1 MLRSL
6 FFFAALGL
14 ASGPAL
20 AQASNDYGSAY
31 SRFALGQRYDFS
43 TSQAEAMGL
52 AGVAIRSGIYN
63 GISNPA
69 LGADQSLTTFSAS
82 GGIRG
87 VQSTDAT
94 DATSEATA
102 GDLGLIQLG
111 IPLYPGRMGL
121 TLAYRPYSRVD
132 YRAIEEGA
140 VDIDGDEPTPF
151 RANIEGQGGLQR
163 LSIGLGARVG
173 KVLTVGASAEAL
185 VGTVEYLQ
193 RTEFPEGGAAFLET
207 RESVSTRMYGFTGT
221 LGAAASLRSLAREAD
236 ALTIAGALTLPTTLN
251 ASRSRLLGA
260 NLDRDTLATQ
270 RDGDV
275 RVPLTAR
282 GGVSYQYSPK
292 FLVSTD
298 AIYEP
303 WQSFESDFAFGGFA
317 PARGDDAEESIL
329 RSRWRVGAGMEW
341 VPGGGERNARYFQRV
356 NYRLG
361 AYTETGFMSPEAE
374 DVMTYALTGGLS
386 LPTRVAGARV
396 DLGFEAGTRGKTQG
410 VLVRDRFWR
419 ATFTLNFG
427 ERWFVR
433 RRLG

>member
-6 FFFAALGL
+6 FLLAALGL

-63 GISNPA
+63 GLANPA
-69 LGADQSLTTFSAS
+69 LGADQSLTTFTASA
-82 GGIRG
+82 GVRG
-87 VQSTDAT
+87 VRSTDAA

-102 GDLGLIQLG
+102 GDLGLVQLG
-111 IPLYPGRMGL
+111 IPLYPGRTGL

-132 YRAIEEGA
+132 YRAAEEGEIA
-140 VDIDGDEPTPF
+140 IDGDDPTPY
-151 RANIEGQGGLQR
+151 RANLEGQGGLQR
-163 LSIGLGARVG
+163 LSIGIGTRIG
-173 KVLTVGASAEAL
+173 DVLTVGASAEAL

-193 RTEFPEGGAAFLET
+193 RTEFPEGGSAFLET
-207 RESVSTRMYGFTGT
+207 RESLSTRMYGFTGT
-221 LGAAASLRSLAREAD
+221 FGAAASLRNLGREAD
-236 ALTIAGALTLPTTLN
+236 ALTLSAAFTLPTKLN
-251 ASRSRLLGA
+251 ASRSSLLGA
-260 NLDRDTLATQ
+260 NLDRDTLSTQ
-270 RDGDV
+270 SDGDV
-275 RVPLTAR
+275 TVPLTAR
-282 GGVSYQYSPK
+282 GGISYQYSPK
-292 FLVSTD
+292 FLVATD
-298 AIYEP
+298 VVYEP
-303 WQSFESDFAFGGFA
+303 WQDFESDFAFGGY
-317 PARGDDAEESIL
+317 DASGASDL
-329 RSRWRVGAGMEW
+329 RSRWRVGAGLEW
-341 VPGGGERNARYFQRV
+341 VPGGGERNASYFQRV

-361 AYTETGFMSPEAE
+361 AYTETGFMSPEAQ

-396 DLGFEAGTRGKTQG
+396 DLGFEVGTRGETEG

-419 ATFTLNFG
+419 GTFTFNFG
-427 ERWFVR
+427 ERWFIR